1 MRQNPHFWKELRK
14 ERKEQRITR
23 QYKDSHT
30 GKSDFERCIAMNNEA
45 INWDDVPDRITK
57 DQLYRICYISKSTA
71 RYLLQSGKIPC
82 YYTGKQTRCYQI
94 KKEDVIAYL
103 EDRKLFPQA
112 YAAPK
117 GWYRG
122 RYELKMEIH
131 LPPEVLEDLHAYYAS
146 LLASYRDVLTA
157 AEVCKLTGYS
167 KTAVN
172 NWCGSGILKAFKRSN
187 VNHIP
192 KVYLIEF
199 LCSPDCRSITRK
211 SDWHIWTLK
220 RFPAWR
226 RQKQAEGGAE

>member
-1 MRQNPHFWKELRK
+1 
-14 ERKEQRITR
+14 
-23 QYKDSHT
+23 
-30 GKSDFERCIAMNNEA
+30 MNNEA

-57 DQLYRICYISKSTA
+57 DQLYRICHISKSTA

-82 YYTGKQTRCYQI
+82 
-94 KKEDVIAYL
+94 
-103 EDRKLFPQA
+103 
-112 YAAPK
+112 
-117 GWYRG
+117 
-122 RYELKMEIH
+122 
-131 LPPEVLEDLHAYYAS
+131 YYAS

>member
-57 DQLYRICYISKSTA
+57 DQLYRICHISKSTA

-172 NWCGSGILKAFKRSN
+172 NW
-187 VNHIP
+187 
-192 KVYLIEF
+192 
-199 LCSPDCRSITRK
+199 
-211 SDWHIWTLK
+211 
-220 RFPAWR
+220 
-226 RQKQAEGGAE
+226 

>member
-57 DQLYRICYISKSTA
+57 DQLYRICHISKSTA

-103 EDRKLFPQA
+103 EDRKRMP
-112 YAAPK
+112 
-117 GWYRG
+117 
-122 RYELKMEIH
+122 
-131 LPPEVLEDLHAYYAS
+131 
-146 LLASYRDVLTA
+146 
-157 AEVCKLTGYS
+157 
-167 KTAVN
+167 
-172 NWCGSGILKAFKRSN
+172 
-187 VNHIP
+187 
-192 KVYLIEF
+192 
-199 LCSPDCRSITRK
+199 
-211 SDWHIWTLK
+211 
-220 RFPAWR
+220 R
-226 RQKQAEGGAE
+226 RRAGTGGATSLKWKSISRRRSWRIYMRIMRPCLRPIGTS

>member
-1 MRQNPHFWKELRK
+1 
-14 ERKEQRITR
+14 
-23 QYKDSHT
+23 
-30 GKSDFERCIAMNNEA
+30 MNNEA

-226 RQKQAEGGAE
+226 RQKQAEGGAEYWRTFWKTFTSATETRRREATEQAAIISVCRKP

>member
-1 MRQNPHFWKELRK
+1 
-14 ERKEQRITR
+14 
-23 QYKDSHT
+23 
-30 GKSDFERCIAMNNEA
+30 MNNEA

-122 RYELKMEIH
+122 ATSLKWKSI
-131 LPPEVLEDLHAYYAS
+131 S
-146 LLASYRDVLTA
+146 RR
-157 AEVCKLTGYS
+157 
-167 KTAVN
+167 
-172 NWCGSGILKAFKRSN
+172 RS
-187 VNHIP
+187 
-192 KVYLIEF
+192 
-199 LCSPDCRSITRK
+199 
-211 SDWHIWTLK
+211 
-220 RFPAWR
+220 WR
-226 RQKQAEGGAE
+226 IYMRIMRPCLRPIGTS

>member
-1 MRQNPHFWKELRK
+1 
-14 ERKEQRITR
+14 
-23 QYKDSHT
+23 
-30 GKSDFERCIAMNNEA
+30 MNNEA

-57 DQLYRICYISKSTA
+57 DQLYRICHISKSTA

-192 KVYLIEF
+192 KVYLI
-199 LCSPDCRSITRK
+199 DCRSITRK